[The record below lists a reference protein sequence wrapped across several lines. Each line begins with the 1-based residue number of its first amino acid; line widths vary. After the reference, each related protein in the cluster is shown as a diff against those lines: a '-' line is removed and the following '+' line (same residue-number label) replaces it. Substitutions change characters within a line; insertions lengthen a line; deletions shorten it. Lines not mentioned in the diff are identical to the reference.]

1 MPIGGQD
8 CLPID
13 SLPPVSANATATLTA
28 LPGYLS
34 SAWGFREDMRAE
46 GVLGPKAIIGI
57 AALGSILGAILLI
70 ITPGDTFM
78 GVVPWLC

>member
-57 AALGSILGAILLI
+57 AALAASWGRS
-70 ITPGDTFM
+70 
-78 GVVPWLC
+78 C